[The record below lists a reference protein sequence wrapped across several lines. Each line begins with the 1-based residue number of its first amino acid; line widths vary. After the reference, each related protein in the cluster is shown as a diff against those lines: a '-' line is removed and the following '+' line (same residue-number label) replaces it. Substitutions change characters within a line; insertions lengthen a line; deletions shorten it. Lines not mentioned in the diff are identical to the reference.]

1 MINNLY
7 DDPENGTEQGAGDPP
22 MPEENNQDD
31 AIAQAQESSAS
42 RSKQSWSKKTTN
54 AVKKAVKN
62 WKGKSSVI
70 AALGPILLWIFVIL
84 VILIVIIGLVMF
96 LVTMPGMV
104 MEQLK
109 ALFNSL
115 GNDFATF
122 FGADTTQQIGD
133 TEIFDTLDYLEQM
146 GYDLKGF
153 GFLTDYV
160 DSLDVGEDYN
170 DSNGAKLD
178 TKIGV
183 IRNDNDKII
192 YAKSNFIYTYI
203 MSDNYVYTLKNDNL
217 TAAPTNAMAKIKESS
232 WWERAKEFL
241 KEKFDALT
249 ITLYK
254 IEYFFAGPLFD
265 IVKTTDSMGESYGK
279 GLIALYYEKDD
290 IIGKKGNLINTDS
303 LWNWDSIKI
312 DAKSKK
318 LSIKRNGLFNANNP
332 IEYSLDGWS
341 GRYGMPIE
349 FLLSMHLA
357 TMMPDLSVD
366 MVTNFPT
373 EIDVYLH
380 KISGEATTA
389 FKTDSEYIT
398 YEKLET
404 ALSGV
409 SARNLFSIVKAAM
422 DDININNEEANAA
435 LALGIPH
442 SPECS
447 CVQNTTET
455 GKLADGYDVCS
466 ACKKYIQKILGYLRK
481 DNDYSFLAYQPYIA
495 NVKNHWYRDVYFVTE
510 NTNLQFVDYD
520 YEYEA
525 MMKER
530 WTLYET
536 DDYGEYVLY
545 EVNSDGSLGSKFNG
559 TAEEAKEQNKV
570 VAKKAVTVSASD
582 SEVMKDLGWDNP
594 DGIWVAYEKSDE
606 ASGTNYEAM
615 YPDISSDEKDYDIK
629 SKIYVQMEM
638 EGTVLQTGEGQR
650 TETNNQIKKIFL
662 QNNYFRYDGS
672 AETAEII
679 TELRKKVANNH
690 GIASGAYHTSLS
702 DSDLNTSITL
712 TKNGET
718 KEYKASDY
726 AGKVS
731 LNQDSLNAFSMLEN
745 THTLDADYI
754 YRDFK
759 ELIVEL
765 GYFTKEEL
773 TEETPRLLQW
783 LIPDIGSGG
792 FPKREL
798 DKREDEYGTT
808 IHSKPDYEAN
818 NKNVLRA
825 MYEKARED
833 KENGET
839 NENIQAGDKTSEATV
854 SGITNVSGV
863 TNPVGTIND
872 FSLRDKLNAS
882 ANISK
887 VVSGMGSDFQRV
899 AEAGDGYDYKVKCGS
914 VEFTHYY
921 QFKGSYAEKTFT
933 WSGATKTL
941 HAAACGPT
949 SCVNLL
955 TGYGQDV
962 NPTDNIV
969 GISFDATIFGVKAFM
984 EQYGVTGESF
994 AGIPDSEYKSRIEQ
1008 AFSEGKPIIT
1018 LMHQSKTG
1026 DSFWTSDGHFVAMVG
1041 QDSNGNIITL
1051 DSGTSN
1057 PDRHTYSG
1065 GVDGL
1070 LSTIDALW
1078 VADEAPD
1085 GMASG
1090 SNFEGYKGNEAVV
1103 SPVTG
1108 ILLEYGTYTDSDIDS
1123 LTGEEYRVNTD
1134 LKHGV
1139 NAENSI
1145 VTKEDGTLEVKPKEG
1160 EEESASEIVH
1170 DKVGYAKILVLD
1182 AENYQRLEST
1192 TNNSF
1197 KADSLVKMKTINKSD
1212 DVNTRNISYDTNK
1225 AKAGFAEKV
1234 TSEEDIEDWTNID
1247 KTIYGYKEFAE
1258 SYEKYGIAGY
1268 IVYIDGFVCELPDE
1282 ELSGE
1287 EGEGDEDDISEK
1299 IPNGE
1304 KLTLDSF
1311 KKITD
1316 GDLQG
1321 KDPLE
1326 EDQVLESKYEKDAD
1340 YKLAS
1345 KKATEKLN
1353 AESSLKEQ
1361 ANSSIYSSSAAVK
1374 TKDNMNLT
1382 GIYIKEGTVIGRT
1395 MTDKELIENVRKEKN
1410 RPYEYYRPDDETGED
1425 EGEEENHD
1433 KVMGNYIRVMMRD
1446 LDSTVVENVE
1456 DYMKLDDVGSTS
1468 ALADDVI
1475 KFMAG
1480 VLTAECG
1487 PTAEQGQAAAAWV
1500 IKNRLDSGKFGA
1512 TLEEILVAP
1521 MQFVV
1526 VATDPSECTGGYV
1539 TKGETISLEV
1549 NGTTYYVNAPSDLAI
1564 KVAQSVM
1571 SGGSEYKNEIA
1582 DRCYWKS
1589 AGTNV
1594 DASKDPI
1601 QIPPGTG
1608 NKFHY

>member
-7 DDPENGTEQGAGDPP
+7 DDPENGTEQDAGDPP

-31 AIAQAQESSAS
+31 AIAQAQESSES

-62 WKGKSSVI
+62 WKSKSSVI
-70 AALGPILLWIFVIL
+70 AALGPILLWIFVAL

-109 ALFNSL
+109 SLFNSL
-115 GNDFATF
+115 GNYVACF
-122 FGADTTQQIGD
+122 FGADVTKQIDD

-146 GYDLKGF
+146 GYDIKGF

-160 DSLDVGEDYN
+160 DSLAVNDEQDYD

-178 TKIGV
+178 TKTGV
-183 IRNDNDKII
+183 IRNDDDKII
-192 YAKSNFIYTYI
+192 YAKSDYIYMYI
-203 MSDNYVYTLKNDNL
+203 MSDNYVYTLKNKNL
-217 TAAPTNAMAKIKESS
+217 ATQGKAPWKGTWFEWLGEFFQGVGTAAYRIGNFLAGPIYDITGVTNAM
-232 WWERAKEFL
+232 
-241 KEKFDALT
+241 
-249 ITLYK
+249 
-254 IEYFFAGPLFD
+254 
-265 IVKTTDSMGESYGK
+265 GETYGK
-279 GLIALYYEKDD
+279 GLIVLWDEKDD
-290 IIGKKGNLINTDS
+290 IIGKRGTFFNTDS
-303 LWNWDSIKI
+303 MWNWDSISI
-312 DAKSKK
+312 DVKSKK
-318 LSIKRNGLFNANNP
+318 LSIARNAFLNSNNAL
-332 IEYSLDGWS
+332 EFSLDGWS

-349 FLLSMHLA
+349 FLLSIHLA
-357 TMMPDLSVD
+357 TMMPDLASD
-366 MVTNFPT
+366 MISSFPT
-373 EIDVYLH
+373 EINVYLH

-389 FKTDSEYIT
+389 FKTDSGYIT
-398 YEKLET
+398 YENLEK
-404 ALSGV
+404 ALTGV
-409 SARNLFSIVKAAM
+409 SGRNFLSATKAWFDNA
-422 DDININNEEANAA
+422 IINNDEANAA

-455 GKLADGYDVCS
+455 GELAEGYEVCD
-466 ACKKYIQKILGYLRK
+466 ACKSYIKKILKYLRK
-481 DNDYSFLAYQPYIA
+481 DNDYSFLAYDPYIA
-495 NVKNHWYRDVYFVTE
+495 NVTDHWYRDVYFVME
-510 NTNLQFVDYD
+510 DTNLKFVDYD

-545 EVNSDGSLGSKFNG
+545 EVNQDGSLGAKFNG
-559 TAEEAKEQNKV
+559 TEEEAKAQGKI
-570 VAKKAVTVSASD
+570 VAKKAETIDASN

-594 DGIWVAYEKSDE
+594 DEIWVAYEENAE

-615 YPDISSDEKDYDIK
+615 YPDITEDEEDYEIK
-629 SKIYVQMEM
+629 LNIFVKMEM
-638 EGTVLQTGEGQR
+638 LGTVLQTGEGQR
-650 TETNNQIKKIFL
+650 TETNNKIKKMFL

-672 AETAEII
+672 TETAEII
-679 TELRKKVANNH
+679 TELRKKVASNH
-690 GIASGAYHTSLS
+690 GASDGGYYTALS
-702 DSDLNTSITL
+702 DSDLNTSVSL
-712 TKNGET
+712 TRNGET

-798 DKREDEYGTT
+798 DKREDEFGTT

-833 KENGET
+833 KENGIT
-839 NENIQAGDKTSEATV
+839 DENIESGDTLSESTV

-872 FSLRDKLNAS
+872 FSMRNKLSAT

-887 VVSGMGSDFQRV
+887 VVNGMGSDFERI

-933 WSGATKTL
+933 WSGETKTI
-941 HAAACGPT
+941 HRAGCGPT
-949 SCVNLL
+949 SCVNVL

-1108 ILLEYGTYTDSDIDS
+1108 ILLEYGTYTDSDINS
-1123 LTGEEYRVNTD
+1123 LTGEEDRVNTD

-1192 TNNSF
+1192 TSNSF
-1197 KADSLVKMKTINKSD
+1197 RDDSLVKIKQINKSD
-1212 DVNTRNISYDTNK
+1212 DVNTRDVSYDTDK
-1225 AKAGFAEKV
+1225 SKAGFAEKV
-1234 TSEEDIEDWTNID
+1234 QSEEDIEDWTNID

-1268 IVYIDGFVCELPDE
+1268 VVYIDGFVCELPDE
-1282 ELSGE
+1282 ELSE
-1287 EGEGDEDDISEK
+1287 SEGEDNGDDISEK

-1326 EDQVLESKYEKDAD
+1326 EDEALESKYEKDAD

-1345 KKATEKLN
+1345 KKATEKLS

-1361 ANSSIYSSSAAVK
+1361 ANSSIYSPSAAV
-1374 TKDNMNLT
+1374 T
-1382 GIYIKEGTVIGRT
+1382 
-1395 MTDKELIENVRKEKN
+1395 IENN
-1410 RPYEYYRPDDETGED
+1410 
-1425 EGEEENHD
+1425 
-1433 KVMGNYIRVMMRD
+1433 ID
-1446 LDSTVVENVE
+1446 LDRKSVV
-1456 DYMKLDDVGSTS
+1456 
-1468 ALADDVI
+1468 
-1475 KFMAG
+1475 
-1480 VLTAECG
+1480 
-1487 PTAEQGQAAAAWV
+1487 
-1500 IKNRLDSGKFGA
+1500 
-1512 TLEEILVAP
+1512 
-1521 MQFVV
+1521 
-1526 VATDPSECTGGYV
+1526 
-1539 TKGETISLEV
+1539 
-1549 NGTTYYVNAPSDLAI
+1549 
-1564 KVAQSVM
+1564 
-1571 SGGSEYKNEIA
+1571 
-1582 DRCYWKS
+1582 
-1589 AGTNV
+1589 
-1594 DASKDPI
+1594 
-1601 QIPPGTG
+1601 
-1608 NKFHY
+1608 